1 MIELKAGCVRVLQ
14 NRKHLFN
21 QQLPCF
27 ARVGEIEMSVEGV
40 DSVREGSGKFD
51 FLNPS
56 PSLFL
61 HTPPPSPN
69 AKDEPRRGFF
79 FSTILN
85 FITSV
90 QHVCPLCDEAKVA
103 LESYR
108 HRVGIHTIRFF
119 FSFQI

>member
-51 FLNPS
+51 FPS
-56 PSLFL
+56 
-61 HTPPPSPN
+61 
-69 AKDEPRRGFF
+69 
-79 FSTILN
+79 
-85 FITSV
+85 
-90 QHVCPLCDEAKVA
+90 QC
-103 LESYR
+103 
-108 HRVGIHTIRFF
+108 
-119 FSFQI
+119 